1 MPVKET
7 DNGEKQG
14 FAIVV
19 TLGTGNKC
27 KGPSD
32 PRMAA
37 EGPGLSSDLDRG
49 KRNAGPHKLG
59 QGVTRD

>member
-1 MPVKET
+1 M
-7 DNGEKQG
+7 QG
-14 FAIVV
+14 S
-19 TLGTGNKC
+19 
-27 KGPSD
+27 SD
-32 PRMAA
+32 PRMAV